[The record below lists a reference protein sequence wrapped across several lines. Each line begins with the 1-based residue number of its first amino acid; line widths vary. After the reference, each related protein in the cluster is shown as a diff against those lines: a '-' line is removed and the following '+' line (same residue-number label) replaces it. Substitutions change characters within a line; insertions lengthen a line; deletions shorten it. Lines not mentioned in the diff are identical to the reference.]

1 MHVAQAARDPAGPYR
16 KLDVFSHVLSL
27 IENNYVETVDETKL
41 LYGAIDG
48 MVHTLDPHST
58 FMDPRSYAAL
68 KEETEGEYG
77 GVGLEIGTRGGEVV
91 VIAPDRRH
99 ARPRARGSSPATSCW
114 RSTAKALRGWRE
126 SEAVRALMGPPGTKV
141 TIKAQRAA
149 WPEPRTFTLVRDVVR
164 LVSVEEK
171 LFDRKLGYVKI
182 KTFQDR
188 TDSYLRK
195 ALESLRAKSGGQL
208 AGLVLDLR
216 HNPGGLLD
224 QAVKV
229 ADRFMDGGV
238 IVTTKGRG
246 GKHVEVERAQAK
258 GTEPRYPLMVLV
270 DGGTASASEIVAGAL
285 QDSRRAV
292 LIGTRTFGKGSVQ
305 TVIEL
310 EDGSGLKLTVARYY
324 TPSGRSIQERGITP
338 DVWVKASAADDDAP
352 RELNLPGHFKG
363 EEGGPD
369 RGGLAAAAGAAAR
382 SPRRPERRPAAQ
394 GRARHPAHLA
404 GVPAVA
410 AAAAP
415 PHRPSLGR
423 RRSRASCVD
432 SDALRRTADAMCA
445 GVCTN
450 HGRRGPPERLQEP
463 AERGLRSACQ
473 AGRPFDKR
481 PGVTYSPAPLRAD
494 MPGIARDFGASM
506 TRVEVLFLATYFL
519 VLLILS
525 IYGSHRYVMAY
536 LFYKYKGNLP
546 APEGEV
552 RHGCRASPSSSR
564 SSTRCTSSSACID
577 AVARIDYPRDRLEI
591 QVLDDSTDE
600 TQGIARARVA
610 ELRAAGPRHLL
621 HPPRRTG
628 SGFKAG
634 ALPGRAEDVARAS

>member
-1 MHVAQAARDPAGPYR
+1 MKKFLLLCACATLGGFFAVHVAQAARDPAGPYR

-77 GVGLEIGTRGGEVV
+77 GVGLELGTRGGEVV
-91 VIAPDRRH
+91 VIAPIDDTP
-99 ARPRARGSSPATSCW
+99 ASRAGFEPGDKLLEIDG
-114 RSTAKALRGWRE
+114 KALRGWRE

-141 TIKAQRAA
+141 TITAQRAA
-149 WPEPRTFTLVRDVVR
+149 WPEPRAFTLVRDVVR

-208 AGLVLDLR
+208 GGLVLDLR

-229 ADRFMDGGV
+229 ADRFMEGGV

-258 GTEPRYPLMVLV
+258 GTEPHYPLIVLV

-338 DVWVKASAADDDAP
+338 DVWVKANAADDDAP
-352 RELNLPGHFKG
+352 REHNLPGHFKG
-363 EEGGPD
+363 ED
-369 RGGLAAAAGAAAR
+369 GGLIAAASVQPPAPQPPLPDDPDDDPQLKVALDTLRTWPVFQR
-382 SPRRPERRPAAQ
+382 S
-394 GRARHPAHLA
+394 L
-404 GVPAVA
+404 
-410 AAAAP
+410 P
-415 PHRPSLGR
+415 PPP
-423 RRSRASCVD
+423 V
-432 SDALRRTADAMCA
+432 RTA
-445 GVCTN
+445 
-450 HGRRGPPERLQEP
+450 
-463 AERGLRSACQ
+463 
-473 AGRPFDKR
+473 
-481 PGVTYSPAPLRAD
+481 
-494 MPGIARDFGASM
+494 
-506 TRVEVLFLATYFL
+506 
-519 VLLILS
+519 
-525 IYGSHRYVMAY
+525 
-536 LFYKYKGNLP
+536 
-546 APEGEV
+546 
-552 RHGCRASPSSSR
+552 
-564 SSTRCTSSSACID
+564 
-577 AVARIDYPRDRLEI
+577 
-591 QVLDDSTDE
+591 
-600 TQGIARARVA
+600 
-610 ELRAAGPRHLL
+610 
-621 HPPRRTG
+621 HP
-628 SGFKAG
+628 
-634 ALPGRAEDVARAS
+634 